1 MSKVIAIL
9 TSDIHLSHKPPVA
22 RSSEDDWY
30 AAMARTLDQVLDIS
44 NEHTAPLII
53 AGDLFDRWNS
63 QPELINFA
71 IGSFRAFQHGVYAI
85 PGQHDLPYHDY
96 TEIHKS
102 AYYTLVKAGVII
114 DIQPSSYGHHS
125 STKDI
130 TFWSFPWSFDVFSI
144 DNDEG
149 LREIKTIRG
158 KGINLAVVHSYVYLK
173 GGGYPGAPEEQNLRA
188 YLNKLKGYDVAMF
201 GDNHMAFRCEYENH
215 PVIIN
220 CGTLM
225 RRRSDEIDYTPM
237 VGLLHDDGEVHPHY
251 LDLKQDKILATPEVV
266 VRENLETDLSKFLT
280 ELKSLG
286 ADSLDYTTAVT
297 HYMDYKAIADD
308 VRKVVLESI
317 EADE

>member
-1 MSKVIAIL
+1 MSKVIAVL
-9 TSDIHLSHKPPVA
+9 CSDIHLSHKPPVA

-71 IGSFRAFQHGVYAI
+71 MGSFRAFQHGVYAI

-144 DNDEG
+144 DNDAPMEKQMEQTKKLITKV
-149 LREIKTIRG
+149 LRNSVPDATDEEINNISLEHLEPLMTAITKLHKMDKDSSAKIKNVIATRQAQA
-158 KGINLAVVHSYVYLK
+158 KG
-173 GGGYPGAPEEQNLRA
+173 
-188 YLNKLKGYDVAMF
+188 
-201 GDNHMAFRCEYENH
+201 
-215 PVIIN
+215 
-220 CGTLM
+220 
-225 RRRSDEIDYTPM
+225 
-237 VGLLHDDGEVHPHY
+237 
-251 LDLKQDKILATPEVV
+251 
-266 VRENLETDLSKFLT
+266 
-280 ELKSLG
+280 
-286 ADSLDYTTAVT
+286 
-297 HYMDYKAIADD
+297 
-308 VRKVVLESI
+308 
-317 EADE
+317 